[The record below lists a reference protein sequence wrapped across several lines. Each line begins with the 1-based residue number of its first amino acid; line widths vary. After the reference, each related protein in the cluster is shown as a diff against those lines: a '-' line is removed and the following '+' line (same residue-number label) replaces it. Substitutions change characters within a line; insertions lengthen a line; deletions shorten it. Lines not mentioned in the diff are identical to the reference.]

1 MMKRR
6 RSTGGNGKFGIILAG
21 LLGVLYFFFLI
32 YLKYHLNGISVRQ
45 IRFDYIG
52 NVMNGILAFS
62 LIAAVISTY
71 FVKRTLETK
80 RILLLNTMLTISLA
94 LLLVV
99 YMLAKLNILNT
110 DKLVFNF
117 PLKKVYM
124 GAAYVLSFAFQ
135 FYSSLYL
142 WGWITKSESL
152 LELRTLVRSALGLIV
167 LMVFSLI
174 FVWNVKAYSQERIE
188 SRAFQFGCIPGAAVY
203 SKGRPSPIFEARI
216 RKALELY
223 RKKIIKNIILTG
235 GNAPGELTE
244 AETAKRYLVNLGVA
258 RKSIV
263 VENRSSTTTEQID
276 YLSRKFSNESS
287 KDSILIVSDGFHLS
301 RINQIAKFYSVNSVG
316 VSSDYSLSFEKTIFY
331 RTRESVALLLFWFFA
346 I

>member
-1 MMKRR
+1 MKKRR
-6 RSTGGNGKFGIILAG
+6 PTGNTKFGIILAG

-52 NVMNGILAFS
+52 NVMNGVLAFS
-62 LIAAVISTY
+62 LLAAVVGTY
-71 FVKRTLETK
+71 FVKRSLETK
-80 RILLLNTMLTISLA
+80 RILFINTLLTLSLA
-94 LLLVV
+94 LLLAV
-99 YMLAKLNILNT
+99 YMLAKLNFLNT

-124 GAAYVLSFAFQ
+124 GAAYILSFSFQ

-142 WGWITKSESL
+142 WSWIAKSESL
-152 LELRTLVRSALGLIV
+152 LELRSLVRSALGVIV

-188 SRAFQFGCIPGAAVY
+188 NRTFLYGCIPGAAVY

-223 RKKIIKNIILTG
+223 RKKIIKNMILTG
-235 GNAPGELTE
+235 GKAPGELTE

-258 RKSIV
+258 QKNIEI
-263 VENRSSTTTEQID
+263 ENRSSTTTEQIE
-276 YLSRKFSNESS
+276 YLSRKFGGENSQ
-287 KDSILIVSDGFHLS
+287 DSVLIVSDGFHLS
-301 RINQIAKFYSVNSVG
+301 RITQIARFYRVNSVG
-316 VSSDYSLSFEKTIFY
+316 VASDYTLSFEKTIFY
-331 RTRESVALLLFWFFA
+331 RTRESIALLLFWFFA